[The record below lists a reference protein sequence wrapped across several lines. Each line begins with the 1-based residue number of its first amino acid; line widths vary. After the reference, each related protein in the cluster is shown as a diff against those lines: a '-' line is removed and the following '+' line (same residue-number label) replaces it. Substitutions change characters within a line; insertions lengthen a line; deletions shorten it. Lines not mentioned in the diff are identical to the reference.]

1 MKKEKEGQIENI
13 YTITL
18 PNNNW
23 FGCYDSWD
31 NLWKAIDEHFVIVPN
46 YTKGLF
52 DKLPVYSVLENNSW
66 GYKTPRYTC
75 LLKKEDIQSLNFV
88 KCVTDNYLIPDT
100 WYIDYYNIAE
110 GTFVSKE
117 DNDLIKELL
126 SNYQTAYSVNGM
138 DWPYFFKIKDK
149 YITSR
154 TSSWPRY
161 LFEQFQY
168 FNEDFIHPY
177 KAYDTADKHKQDS
190 LGSSYYTAK
199 KINIE

>member
-1 MKKEKEGQIENI
+1 MKKEKEQIESI

-18 PNNNW
+18 PNNNL

-31 NLWKAIDEHFVIVPN
+31 KLWKAIDENFVIVSN
-46 YTKGLF
+46 CTKDLF
-52 DKLPVYSVLENNSW
+52 TKLPVYSVLEANGW

-88 KCVTDNYLIPDT
+88 KCVTDNYSIPDT
-100 WYIDYYNIAE
+100 WFIDYYNTAE

-126 SNYQTAYSVNGM
+126 SNDQAAYSILGM

-154 TSSWPRY
+154 TNSWPRY

-168 FNEDFIHPY
+168 FNEDFLQTNTTF
-177 KAYDTADKHKQDS
+177 DNADNHKQDP
-190 LGSSYYTAK
+190 LGPSYYTANK
-199 KINIE
+199 KE

>member
-1 MKKEKEGQIENI
+1 MKKEKEGQIETSI

-31 NLWKAIDEHFVIVPN
+31 DLWKAIDEHFIIVSN

-66 GYKTPRYTC
+66 GKTPRYTC
-75 LLKKEDIQSLNFV
+75 VLKKEDIRSLNFV
-88 KCVTDNYLIPDT
+88 KCITDNYLIPDT
-100 WYIDYYNIAE
+100 WHIDYYNIAE

-126 SNYQTAYSVNGM
+126 SNDQIAYSILGM

-154 TSSWPRY
+154 TNSWPRY

-168 FNEDFIHPY
+168 FNEDFLQTNTTF
-177 KAYDTADKHKQDS
+177 DTADKHQQDS